1 MNKTFKLNT
10 NFDIPLIGFGTYKVH
25 GSDLIYKTLDSA
37 LNAGYRLIGKK
48 RERRL
53 LELFVIRKFLQT
65 LQ

>member
-10 NFDIPLIGFGTYKVH
+10 NFDIPLIGFGTYKV

-37 LNAGYRLIGKK
+37 LNAGYRLIGEK